1 MSLCMLCGHFEN
13 ILLNDKNKEQNSG
26 IVGYDFS
33 NEGAYTNVNMYCCVY
48 TQTYQRNGKPETNN
62 NGYSKEREGIGCK
75 KQLWNLDLEYTLFC
89 GLGFRIM

>member
-13 ILLNDKNKEQNSG
+13 ILLNDKSKGQNSG

-33 NEGAYTNVNMYCCVY
+33 NKGAYKYVNMYCCVY

-62 NGYSKEREGIGCK
+62 NV
-75 KQLWNLDLEYTLFC
+75 TLRRGR
-89 GLGFRIM
+89 GLGARNSYGT